1 MKRNKAS
8 FFMFLLFI
16 SVSSFAQSTRETAQ
30 SQIVELK
37 TGVLL
42 VRLKTSENYINTL
55 LRQGDKKGA
64 EEARLQQEKENKEIV
79 AAFRD
84 NFTFCKVYF
93 FYSRYSDKIKAGK
106 VKGYIMNANFEK
118 DTLYNGTDYLIGDF
132 GESETTKLQ
141 GFIMKNKN
149 SEQLKSPFPFL
160 IKLNRNGVIERSK
173 PEIVQA
179 LNKELFSFY
188 THVTGK

>member
-1 MKRNKAS
+1 MKHNKAS
-8 FFMFLLFI
+8 FFMFLFLI
-16 SVSSFAQSTRETAQ
+16 SAFSFAQATRETAQ

-37 TGVLL
+37 KGVLL

-55 LRQGDKKGA
+55 LRQGDKQGA
-64 EEARLQQEKENKEIV
+64 EDARLQQEKENREIV

-93 FYSRYSDKIKAGK
+93 FYSKYSDKIKSGK
-106 VKGYIMNANFEK
+106 FKGYLLNTDFEQ
-118 DTLYNGTDYLIGDF
+118 DTVYTGNDYLLGEF
-132 GESETTKLQ
+132 GESETTRLQ
-141 GFIMKNKN
+141 GFIMKDKN

-160 IKLNRNGVIERSK
+160 IKLNRNGIIERSK

-179 LNKELFSFY
+179 LNKDLFSFY
-188 THVTGK
+188 KDVTGK